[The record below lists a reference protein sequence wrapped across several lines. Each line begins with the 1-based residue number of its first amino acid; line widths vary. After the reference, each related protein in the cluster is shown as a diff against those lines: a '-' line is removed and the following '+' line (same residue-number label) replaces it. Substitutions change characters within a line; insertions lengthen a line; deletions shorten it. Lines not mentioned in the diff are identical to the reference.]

1 MTETQNIAEIIQLG
15 IALLSVWILFFKLFR
30 TYRTDALRDRLFAVR
45 QELFDYA
52 DGGGVGFDEPAYTKL
67 RGLLNSLIRFAH
79 HLTFTRFLLGLVWAC
94 WGDSDFKK
102 QPIERW
108 RLAMSK
114 LPPESSGRL
123 DEIHTGA
130 VVLVVRHLTTGSP
143 LMLSVLALFTLW
155 SVIHGVTRFS
165 LRLLAERLP
174 GLDSLQEQAV
184 MADSMDRKSPRE
196 TALAHH

>member
-143 LMLSVLALFTLW
+143 AHAQRSGSVHALVGDPWRNAVFPQAACGEASRPRLSPGT
-155 SVIHGVTRFS
+155 SCHG
-165 LRLLAERLP
+165 
-174 GLDSLQEQAV
+174 
-184 MADSMDRKSPRE
+184 
-196 TALAHH
+196 